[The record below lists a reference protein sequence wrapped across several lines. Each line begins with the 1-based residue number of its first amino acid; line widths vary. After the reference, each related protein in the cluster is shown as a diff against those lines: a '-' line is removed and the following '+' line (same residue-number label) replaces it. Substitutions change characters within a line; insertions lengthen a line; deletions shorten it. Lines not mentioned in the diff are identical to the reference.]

1 MSIPFPPLTDHFAP
15 LAPRYDVAFC
25 DVWGVIHN
33 GVAPFPEA
41 CDALMRFRAGGG
53 SVVLLTNAP
62 RDGDVVVDF
71 LDKLKVPRAAWDAV
85 VTSGDVA
92 RAEIEA
98 RHDQAVLHIGP
109 ERDNSMFEHIPT
121 RFAAVESADY
131 AVCSGLYDDETET
144 PENYRDLLAAMR
156 ARDLFMVCA
165 NPDRVVERGHELV
178 YCAGAI
184 ADLYESL
191 GGIVMFTGKPYRPIY
206 ERALS
211 RARQLRGAEVP
222 LARVLAIGDSVRTD
236 LRGAIG
242 FGIDCLFVTAG
253 IHAEELGGR
262 ETIDHGA
269 LAAIF
274 SDAGVLPAA
283 VTRRLAW

>member
-1 MSIPFPPLTDHFAP
+1 MSIPLPPLTDHFAP
-15 LAPRYDVAFC
+15 LADRYDVAFC

-41 CDALMRFRAGGG
+41 CEALTRFRAGGG
-53 SVVLLTNAP
+53 TVVLLTNAP
-62 RDGDVVVDF
+62 RDGNVVIEF
-71 LDKLKVPRAAWDAV
+71 LDKLKVPRDAYDAV

-98 RHDQAVLHIGP
+98 RRDQAVLHIGP
-109 ERDNSMFEHIPT
+109 ARDTSMFEHLT
-121 RFAAVESADY
+121 LRFADVHGADY

-144 PENYRDLLAAMR
+144 PEDYRDLAAAMR
-156 ARDLFMVCA
+156 RRNLFMVCA
-165 NPDRVVERGHELV
+165 NPDRVVERGHVLV

-184 ADLYESL
+184 ADLYESV
-191 GGIVMFTGKPYRPIY
+191 GGAVMFTGKPYRPIY
-206 ERALS
+206 ERALA
-211 RARQLRGAEVP
+211 RARHLRGADVP
-222 LARVLAIGDSVRTD
+222 LSRVVAIGDSVRTD
-236 LRGAIG
+236 LRGATG

-274 SDAGVLPAA
+274 SDAGVLPAV

>member
-1 MSIPFPPLTDHFAP
+1 MSIPFPPVIDHFAP
-15 LAPRYDVAFC
+15 LATRYDVAFC

-33 GVAPFPEA
+33 GIAHFPEA
-41 CDALMRFRAGGG
+41 CEALRRFRAGGG

-62 RDGDVVVDF
+62 RDGAVVESF
-71 LDKLKVPRAAWDAV
+71 LDTLKVPRDAWDV
-85 VTSGDVA
+85 IVTSGDVA

-98 RHDQAVLHIGP
+98 RRDQPVLHIGP
-109 ERDNSMFEHIPT
+109 ERDSSMFDHLAV
-121 RFAAVESADY
+121 RFADVDAAGY

-144 PENYRDLLAAMR
+144 PDDYRDLMAAMR
-156 ARDLFMVCA
+156 ARDLFMICA
-165 NPDRVVERGHELV
+165 NPDRVVERGDRLV
-178 YCAGAI
+178 YCAGAV
-184 ADLYESL
+184 ADLYESM
-191 GGIVMFTGKPYRPIY
+191 GGAVLFSGKPYRPIY
-206 ERALS
+206 QRALA
-211 RARQLRGAEVP
+211 RAAALRGAPVG
-222 LARVLAIGDSVRTD
+222 LDRVVAIGDSVRTD
-236 LRGAIG
+236 LRGATG

-274 SDAGVLPAA
+274 TEAGVLPAV

>member
-15 LAPRYDVAFC
+15 LADRYDVAFC

-41 CDALMRFRAGGG
+41 CDALTRFRAGGG
-53 SVVLLTNAP
+53 TVVLLTNAP
-62 RDGDVVVDF
+62 RDGDVVIDF
-71 LDKLKVPRAAWDAV
+71 LDKLTVPREAYDAV

-98 RHDQAVLHIGP
+98 RRDQSVLHIGP
-109 ERDNSMFEHIPT
+109 ERDYSMFDHLAL
-121 RFAAVESADY
+121 RFTDVESADY
-131 AVCSGLYDDETET
+131 VVCSGLYDDETET
-144 PENYRDLLAAMR
+144 PDNYRDLVAAMR
-156 ARDLFMVCA
+156 KRNLFMVCA
-165 NPDRVVERGHELV
+165 NPDRVVERGHVLV

-184 ADLYESL
+184 ADLYASV
-191 GGIVMFTGKPYRPIY
+191 GGAVMFTGKPYRPIY
-206 ERALS
+206 ERALA
-211 RARQLRGAEVP
+211 RAQQLRGAEVP
-222 LARVLAIGDSVRTD
+222 LSRVVAIGDSVRTD
-236 LRGAIG
+236 LRGATA

-274 SDAGVLPAA
+274 SDAGMLPAV